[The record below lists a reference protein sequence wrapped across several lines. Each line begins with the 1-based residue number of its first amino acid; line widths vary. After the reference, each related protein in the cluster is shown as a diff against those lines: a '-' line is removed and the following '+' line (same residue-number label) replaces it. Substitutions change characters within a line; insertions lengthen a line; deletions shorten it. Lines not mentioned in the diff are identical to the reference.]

1 MQLDTCLT
9 TTLTWADSNI
19 FLKTCYKILRLL
31 IILIFFFFYIL
42 RVLSRNKNMMNILAL
57 SLILI
62 TLGTTGIFSPNA
74 DTRAVV
80 IEFEKDDN
88 NGGNPKVSI
97 SPQEAAQK
105 SRLEKGYVLNAM
117 EKISEK
123 ADEVKQ
129 RFKDAAAVLPNVG
142 EGISAYS
149 APEEEEVKE
158 TAREEKLQKRIKGDE
173 QRKEKVIIKE
183 KREKE
188 LKDILRRGGE
198 VLYDALEY
206 IFSPENLNAL
216 FGTAHLLGLA
226 IAYGM
231 CVWVTFISSYV
242 LALALPRQQFATVQT
257 KVYPLYFKAMGYSIG
272 AAFSGHLL
280 GQRRWPYS
288 SGTET
293 YLGFNLVAALV
304 MVMVNLVYLE
314 PRASKVTVERM
325 KMEKEEGRG
334 MSAGMMK
341 LSKRLKKLNSQS
353 SFLNVVTL
361 MAMTLHLA
369 HIAQRLHYV
378 C

>member
-1 MQLDTCLT
+1 
-9 TTLTWADSNI
+9 
-19 FLKTCYKILRLL
+19 
-31 IILIFFFFYIL
+31 
-42 RVLSRNKNMMNILAL
+42 MMNILAL

-62 TLGTTGIFSPNA
+62 TLGTTGIIFSPNA
-74 DTRAVV
+74 ETRAVV
-80 IEFEKDDN
+80 IEFEKHDNN

-149 APEEEEVKE
+149 QEEEEEEVKE
-158 TAREEKLQKRIKGDE
+158 TAREEKLPKRIKGDE
-173 QRKEKVIIKE
+173 QRNKEKVITKE

-206 IFSPENLNAL
+206 IFSPENFNAL

-304 MVMVNLVYLE
+304 MVM
-314 PRASKVTVERM
+314 
-325 KMEKEEGRG
+325 KEEGRG

-369 HIAQRLHYV
+369 HIAQRLHIV

>member
-1 MQLDTCLT
+1 
-9 TTLTWADSNI
+9 
-19 FLKTCYKILRLL
+19 
-31 IILIFFFFYIL
+31 
-42 RVLSRNKNMMNILAL
+42 MMNILAL

-62 TLGTTGIFSPNA
+62 TLGTTGIIFSPNA
-74 DTRAVV
+74 ETRAVV
-80 IEFEKDDN
+80 IEFEKDDNN

-105 SRLEKGYVLNAM
+105 SQLEKGYVLNAM

-142 EGISAYS
+142 EGISVYS
-149 APEEEEVKE
+149 IEEEEVKE
-158 TAREEKLQKRIKGDE
+158 TAREEKLPKRNE
-173 QRKEKVIIKE
+173 QRNAYTTKEKVITKE

-369 HIAQRLHYV
+369 HIAQRLPYCV
-378 C
+378 LA

>member
-1 MQLDTCLT
+1 
-9 TTLTWADSNI
+9 
-19 FLKTCYKILRLL
+19 
-31 IILIFFFFYIL
+31 
-42 RVLSRNKNMMNILAL
+42 MMNILAL

-62 TLGTTGIFSPNA
+62 TLGTTGIIFSPNA
-74 DTRAVV
+74 ETRAVV
-80 IEFEKDDN
+80 IEFEEDDNN

-105 SRLEKGYVLNAM
+105 SQLEKGYVLNAM

-142 EGISAYS
+142 EGISVYS
-149 APEEEEVKE
+149 IEEEE
-158 TAREEKLQKRIKGDE
+158 
-173 QRKEKVIIKE
+173 
-183 KREKE
+183 
-188 LKDILRRGGE
+188 DILRRGGE

-314 PRASKVTVERM
+314 PRARS
-325 KMEKEEGRG
+325 
-334 MSAGMMK
+334 SAAGMM
-341 LSKRLKKLNSQS
+341 KLNSQS